1 MCECTYVLFCK
12 ELVPEVSLPVARPGH
27 YMCSITLNPL
37 TDQQVRV
44 LSMSMTSLK
53 VRAALEGSTFS
64 GEQAAVVLPLEPSLY
79 SDKSE
84 LMLSNLHPSAEL
96 TIYGPTAALSSLEVG
111 LSLKKKNQ

>member
-1 MCECTYVLFCK
+1 M
-12 ELVPEVSLPVARPGH
+12 
-27 YMCSITLNPL
+27 
-37 TDQQVRV
+37 

-53 VRAALEGSTFS
+53 VRAALEGTAFS

-96 TIYGPTAALSSLEVG
+96 TIYGPTAALSSLEVAPFFAI
-111 LSLKKKNQ
+111 SLFCHFNYLFAHD